1 MSKKWKEIGNNGLV
15 GAAKHSLAE
24 LKAHL
29 EIKRMK
35 PEKSVKEDKTKEVEA
50 KKERKN
56 GIKAK
61 KKRSETKERD

>member
-29 EIKRMK
+29 EIKRMR
-35 PEKSVKEDKTKEVEA
+35 PEKSAKEDKTKEVEA
-50 KKERKN
+50 KKEQKN